1 MAGGGSIQSMN
12 TIIKNNRNLLK
23 KNRTFIKN
31 KKDLFRE
38 SGGELEF
45 KKLSKAELDIVKASI
60 RKKAKQDTFKMNF
73 ILSVI
78 ILIMVTIFVYF
89 GYEEYK
95 KEVLYEKAIFEK
107 EKRYRFNR
115 MIGSANFS
123 LGTVKLEKSLKR
135 FKSAKKLYPND
146 SVVNSR
152 IKLVDSLIRVDYQI
166 KN

>member
-45 KKLSKAELDIVKASI
+45 KKLSKAELDIIKASI
-60 RKKAKQDTFKMNF
+60 RKKAKQDTLKMNL

-78 ILIMVTIFVYF
+78 ILIMVTSFLYF
-89 GYEEYK
+89 GFEEYR
-95 KEVLYEKAIFEK
+95 KEVLYEKAVIEK

-123 LGTVKLEKSLKR
+123 LGKVKLEKSLKR
-135 FKSAKKLYPND
+135 FKSAQKLYLND
-146 SVVNSR
+146 SLVNSK
-152 IKLVDSLIRVDYQI
+152 IKLVDSLIRGDYQI
-166 KN
+166 EN